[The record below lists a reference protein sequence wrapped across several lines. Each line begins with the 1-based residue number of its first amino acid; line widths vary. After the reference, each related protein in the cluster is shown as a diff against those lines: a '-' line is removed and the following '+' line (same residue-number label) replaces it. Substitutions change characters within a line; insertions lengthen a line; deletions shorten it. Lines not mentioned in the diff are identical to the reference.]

1 MTLLSFILII
11 IILIILGYF
20 IKKWSNGPL
29 NPIKADLT
37 GKLII
42 VTGSSDGIGVETA
55 KDLLNSNAKVIYAC
69 RNKTKTEKVIND
81 LPENLRKNAIFEQ
94 LDLASFKS
102 IENFAKSIKS
112 KYPKIDM
119 LINNAGIVTGSRKT
133 EDGYIDIYQVNYLGN
148 VLITLLLLDHLNE
161 KESRILILVTSFYHY
176 SKLTYGDSKILNNY
190 DLMMDK
196 ISNYL
201 MKEMFLY
208 MDTKLL
214 LIYFTQYLVN
224 YFEKKNQNTK
234 IVSLHPGMISTNML
248 KMEKMNILDYLK
260 VNLINKP
267 LAILFIKDV
276 IHGAQTTL
284 FLAHSDYKD
293 LVNGGYY
300 KDLKFENYAPIAKDA
315 KLRNEMVNET
325 LNILKS
331 KYKELEYLP
340 LSE

>member
-176 SKLTYGDSKILNNY
+176 SKL
-190 DLMMDK
+190 MR
-196 ISNYL
+196 
-201 MKEMFLY
+201 EMFLY
-208 MDTKLL
+208 MDTKLI
-214 LIYFTQYLVN
+214 LIYFTQYIAN

-248 KMEKMNILDYLK
+248 KMEKMNILDYLR

-276 IHGAQTTL
+276 IHVAQTTL